1 MPEIKNQ
8 EVVEKLVKIAKRN
21 LKPAKKPEENLTNIN
36 WRFEL
41 TQKNLRSLVSILVL
55 SAVFSG
61 VYWWNSRV
69 SINDQTALSIP
80 AVISVEKVEQ
90 QNVAISEIIIYVSG
104 DVVNSGVYKLIS
116 GSRVIDAL
124 EKAGGLAQGGKI
136 GDNNLA
142 RILTDGEQID
152 FSKNTPSN
160 IKKNLTTVK
169 KTSGCINLNSATLS
183 ELDSLP
189 GVGSVLA
196 QRIIEWKESNGG
208 FKSVEQLG
216 EVDGIGKSKF
226 STISAKTCV

>member
-8 EVVEKLVKIAKRN
+8 ELVEKLVKIAKRN
-21 LKPAKKPEENLTNIN
+21 LKPAKKSEENLTKID

-69 SINDQTALSIP
+69 SVNDQTALSIP

-124 EKAGGLAQGGKI
+124 EKAGGLAQSGKI

-189 GVGSVLA
+189 GVGPVLA

>member
-8 EVVEKLVKIAKRN
+8 ELVEKLVKIAKRN

-189 GVGSVLA
+189 GVGPVLA

>member
-8 EVVEKLVKIAKRN
+8 EVVEKIVKIAKKN
-21 LKPAKKPEENLTNIN
+21 LKPAKKPEEHLTNIN

-55 SAVFSG
+55 SSFFSG

-69 SINDQTALSIP
+69 SVNDQTSLSIP

-90 QNVAISEIIIYVSG
+90 QNVAISEIVIYVSG
-104 DVVNSGVYKLIS
+104 DVVTSGVYKLTS

-124 EKAGGLAQGGKI
+124 EKAGGLAQNGKI

-160 IKKNLTTVK
+160 IKKNLTTAK

-189 GVGSVLA
+189 GVGPVLA

>member
-8 EVVEKLVKIAKRN
+8 ELVEKLVKIAKRN

-69 SINDQTALSIP
+69 SVNDQTALSIP

-124 EKAGGLAQGGKI
+124 EKAGGLAQSGKI

-189 GVGSVLA
+189 GVGPVLA

>member
-8 EVVEKLVKIAKRN
+8 ELVEKLVKIAKRN

-69 SINDQTALSIP
+69 SVNDQTALSIP

-90 QNVAISEIIIYVSG
+90 QNFAISEIVIYVSG
-104 DVVNSGVYKLIS
+104 DVVNSGVYKLTS

-124 EKAGGLAQGGKI
+124 EKAGGLAQSGKI

-152 FSKNTPSN
+152 FSKNTPSS

-169 KTSGCINLNSATLS
+169 KISGCINLNSATLS

-189 GVGSVLA
+189 GVGPVLA

>member
-8 EVVEKLVKIAKRN
+8 ELVEKLVKIAKRN

-69 SINDQTALSIP
+69 SVNDQTALSIP

-90 QNVAISEIIIYVSG
+90 QNVAISEIVIYVSG
-104 DVVNSGVYKLIS
+104 DVVNSGVYKLTS

-124 EKAGGLAQGGKI
+124 EKAGGLAQSGKI

-169 KTSGCINLNSATLS
+169 KTSGCINLNSASLS

-189 GVGSVLA
+189 GVGPVLA

>member
-8 EVVEKLVKIAKRN
+8 ELVEKLVKIAKRN
-21 LKPAKKPEENLTNIN
+21 LKPAKKSEENLTNIN

-69 SINDQTALSIP
+69 SVNDQTALSIP

-124 EKAGGLAQGGKI
+124 EKAGGLAQSGKI

-189 GVGSVLA
+189 GVGPVLA

>member
-8 EVVEKLVKIAKRN
+8 ELVEKLVKIAKRN

-61 VYWWNSRV
+61 VYWWNSRLSV
-69 SINDQTALSIP
+69 NDQTALSIP

-189 GVGSVLA
+189 GVGPDLA

>member
-8 EVVEKLVKIAKRN
+8 ELVEKLVKIAKGN

-124 EKAGGLAQGGKI
+124 EKAGGLAQSGKI

-169 KTSGCINLNSATLS
+169 KISGCINLNSATLS

-189 GVGSVLA
+189 GVGPVLA

>member
-8 EVVEKLVKIAKRN
+8 ELVEKLVKIAKRN

-69 SINDQTALSIP
+69 SVNDQTALSIP

-90 QNVAISEIIIYVSG
+90 QNVAISEIVIYVSG
-104 DVVNSGVYKLIS
+104 DVVNSGVYKLTS

-124 EKAGGLAQGGKI
+124 EKAGGLAQSGKI

-189 GVGSVLA
+189 GVGPVLA

>member
-1 MPEIKNQ
+1 
-8 EVVEKLVKIAKRN
+8 
-21 LKPAKKPEENLTNIN
+21 
-36 WRFEL
+36 
-41 TQKNLRSLVSILVL
+41 
-55 SAVFSG
+55 
-61 VYWWNSRV
+61 
-69 SINDQTALSIP
+69 
-80 AVISVEKVEQ
+80 
-90 QNVAISEIIIYVSG
+90 
-104 DVVNSGVYKLIS
+104 VYKLTS

-124 EKAGGLAQGGKI
+124 EKAGGLAQNGKI

-160 IKKNLTTVK
+160 IKKNLNTAK
-169 KTSGCINLNSATLS
+169 KINGCINLNSATLS

-189 GVGSVLA
+189 GVGPVLA

>member
-8 EVVEKLVKIAKRN
+8 ELVEKLVKIAKRN

-69 SINDQTALSIP
+69 SVNDQTALSIP

-90 QNVAISEIIIYVSG
+90 QNVAISEIVIYVSG

-124 EKAGGLAQGGKI
+124 EKAGGLAQSGKI

>member
-8 EVVEKLVKIAKRN
+8 ELVEKLVKIAKRN

-69 SINDQTALSIP
+69 SVNDQTALSIP

-90 QNVAISEIIIYVSG
+90 QNVAISEIVIYVSG

-124 EKAGGLAQGGKI
+124 EKAGGLAQSGKI

-189 GVGSVLA
+189 GVGPVLA

-226 STISAKTCV
+226 STISEKTCV

>member
-8 EVVEKLVKIAKRN
+8 ELVEKLVKIAKRN

-69 SINDQTALSIP
+69 SVNDQTALSIP

-90 QNVAISEIIIYVSG
+90 QNVAISEIVIYVSG
-104 DVVNSGVYKLIS
+104 DVVNSGVYKLTS

-124 EKAGGLAQGGKI
+124 EKAGGLAQSGKI

-152 FSKNTPSN
+152 FSKNTPSK
-160 IKKNLTTVK
+160 IKKNLNTVK

-189 GVGSVLA
+189 GVGPVLA

>member
-8 EVVEKLVKIAKRN
+8 ELVEKLVKIAKGN

-160 IKKNLTTVK
+160 IKKNRTTVK

-189 GVGSVLA
+189 GVGPVLA

>member
-8 EVVEKLVKIAKRN
+8 ELVEKLVKIAKRN

-41 TQKNLRSLVSILVL
+41 TQKNLRSLVSILFL

-69 SINDQTALSIP
+69 SVNDQTALSIP

-90 QNVAISEIIIYVSG
+90 QNVAISEIVIYVSG
-104 DVVNSGVYKLIS
+104 DVVNSGVYKLTS

-124 EKAGGLAQGGKI
+124 EKAGGLAQSGKI

-189 GVGSVLA
+189 GVGPVLA

>member
-8 EVVEKLVKIAKRN
+8 ELVEKLVKIAKRN

-69 SINDQTALSIP
+69 SVNDQTALSIP

-104 DVVNSGVYKLIS
+104 DVVNSGVYKLTS

-124 EKAGGLAQGGKI
+124 EKAGGLAQSGKI

-189 GVGSVLA
+189 GVGPVLA

>member
-8 EVVEKLVKIAKRN
+8 ELVEKLVKIAKRN

-69 SINDQTALSIP
+69 SVNDQTALSIP

-90 QNVAISEIIIYVSG
+90 QNVAISEIVIYVSG

-124 EKAGGLAQGGKI
+124 EKAGGLAQSGKI

-189 GVGSVLA
+189 GVGPVLA

>member
-8 EVVEKLVKIAKRN
+8 EVVEKIVKIAKKN

-55 SAVFSG
+55 SSFFSG

-69 SINDQTALSIP
+69 SVNDQATLSIP

-90 QNVAISEIIIYVSG
+90 QNVAISEIFIYVSG
-104 DVVNSGVYKLIS
+104 DVVTSGVYKLTS

-124 EKAGGLAQGGKI
+124 EKAGGLAQNGKI

-160 IKKNLTTVK
+160 IKKNLTTAK
-169 KTSGCINLNSATLS
+169 KTNGCINLNSATLS

-189 GVGSVLA
+189 GVGPVLA

-216 EVDGIGKSKF
+216 EVDGIGKSKY

>member
-8 EVVEKLVKIAKRN
+8 ELVEKLVKIAKRN

-69 SINDQTALSIP
+69 SVNDQTALSIP

-90 QNVAISEIIIYVSG
+90 QNVAISEIVIYVSG
-104 DVVNSGVYKLIS
+104 DVVNSGVYKLTS

-124 EKAGGLAQGGKI
+124 EKAEGLAQSGKI

-142 RILTDGEQID
+142 RILIDGEQID

-189 GVGSVLA
+189 GVGPVLA